1 MYEKI
6 IYSKACNK
14 IVIQYLQSLKTI
26 LPEYDSQID
35 SIVKYLKF
43 ITKFNT
49 DYLVN
54 TIKEEFK
61 NKKTL
66 LKLIKEKN
74 DKSIILLYTNPTEN
88 IKKMILVWYSL
99 TPKNKAISW
108 LYVND
113 ILKTIQ

>member
-1 MYEKI
+1 MYDKS

-14 IVIQYLQSLKTI
+14 IVIQYLKALKII
-26 LPEYDSQID
+26 LPEYETQID
-35 SIVKYLKF
+35 SIIKYVKF

-49 DYLVN
+49 NYLVN

-74 DKSIILLYTNPTEN
+74 DKSIILLYANPTEN
-88 IKKMILVWYSL
+88 IKKMILIWYSL
-99 TPKNKAISW
+99 TPKNKATLW
-108 LYVND
+108 LYINN
-113 ILKTIQ
+113 IIRTI